1 MGAGGVRVALRN
13 ARRGGAGA
21 KKEEEKDEEREREG
35 EGGRE
40 KEETEKERE
49 RETETERVSPPCD
62 RHTHTNTH
70 LPIRPPIR
78 PLFQARIHVL
88 EQDVRKSTADDPN
101 PAVSAGFDMVCALNY
116 SYSIFK
122 ERSDLVVYVTIG

>member
-1 MGAGGVRVALRN
+1 MTDTLIL
-13 ARRGGAGA
+13 
-21 KKEEEKDEEREREG
+21 
-35 EGGRE
+35 
-40 KEETEKERE
+40 TSI
-49 RETETERVSPPCD
+49 SPFA
-62 RHTHTNTH
+62 
-70 LPIRPPIR
+70 PIR

-122 ERSDLVVYVTIG
+122 ERSDLVAYVTID